1 MSNNLDCKDNFE
13 KGLDYL
19 SNKNKTFLSLVKQI
33 GPISFN
39 RRDLKF
45 ESLIKIIINQQLSNK
60 VADIIFSRLK
70 KLCNY
75 NDEIKPKFI
84 NELKFNELRDIGI
97 SNSKVKFIT
106 ELSKDFL
113 KSPRIIE
120 KWQVLEDQEIFFEIQ
135 KHNGFGPWS
144 ANIILLFYMGK
155 PNIFP
160 IGDSTL
166 KKAYQNIYNQPLD
179 KELKKLKWAEPFRS
193 IVALYFWRWV
203 DNGMNKIED

>member
-1 MSNNLDCKDNFE
+1 MSNNLDCKHNFK
-13 KGLDYL
+13 KGLNYL
-19 SNKNKTFLSLVKQI
+19 TKKNKTFLSLVRQI
-33 GPISFN
+33 GPISFKK
-39 RRDLKF
+39 RDLKF
-45 ESLIKIIINQQLSNK
+45 ESLVKIVINQQLSNK

-70 KLCNY
+70 NIS
-75 NDEIKPKFI
+75 NSNNEITPKFI
-84 NELKFNELRDIGI
+84 NDLKFNELRNIGI
-97 SNSKVKFIT
+97 SNSKVEFIKD
-106 ELSKDFL
+106 LSRDFL

-120 KWQVLEDQEIFFEIQ
+120 KWQLLEDQEIFFEIQ

-166 KKAYQNIYNQPLD
+166 KKAYQNIYNKPLD